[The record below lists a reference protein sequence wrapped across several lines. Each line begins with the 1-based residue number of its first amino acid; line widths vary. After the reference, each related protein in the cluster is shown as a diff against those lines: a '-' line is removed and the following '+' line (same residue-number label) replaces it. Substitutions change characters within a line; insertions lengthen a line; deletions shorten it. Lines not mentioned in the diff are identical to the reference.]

1 LLDPE
6 DLLRLDDDPDL
17 LLLFELERDRFT
29 ADPDLDELFDDLTEL
44 PERLELLLLFLLT
57 ETLPLLFT
65 ADSSTAD
72 PTLLKN

>member
-1 LLDPE
+1 MLFPE

-17 LLLFELERDRFT
+17 LLLLELERDRFT
-29 ADPDLDELFDDLTEL
+29 EDPDLDELFDDLTEL
-44 PERLELLLLFLLT
+44 PERLELLLLFLLI

-72 PTLLKN
+72 PTL

>member
-1 LLDPE
+1 MLDPE

-17 LLLFELERDRFT
+17 LLLLELERDRFT
-29 ADPDLDELFDDLTEL
+29 EDPDLDELFDDLTEL
-44 PERLELLLLFLLT
+44 PDRLELLLLFLLI

>member
-17 LLLFELERDRFT
+17 LLLLELERDRFT
-29 ADPDLDELFDDLTEL
+29 EDPDLDELFDDLTEL
-44 PERLELLLLFLLT
+44 PDRLELLLLFLLI

>member
-1 LLDPE
+1 MLDPE

-17 LLLFELERDRFT
+17 LLLLELERDRFT
-29 ADPDLDELFDDLTEL
+29 EDPDLDELFDDLTEL
-44 PERLELLLLFLLT
+44 SERLELLLLFLLI

>member
-1 LLDPE
+1 MLDPE

-17 LLLFELERDRFT
+17 LLLLELERDRFT
-29 ADPDLDELFDDLTEL
+29 EDPDLDELFDDLTEL
-44 PERLELLLLFLLT
+44 PERLELLLLFLLI

>member
-17 LLLFELERDRFT
+17 LLLLELERDRFT
-29 ADPDLDELFDDLTEL
+29 EDPDLDELFDDLTEL
-44 PERLELLLLFLLT
+44 PERLELLLLFLLI

>member
-1 LLDPE
+1 MLDPE

-17 LLLFELERDRFT
+17 LLLLELDRDRFT
-29 ADPDLDELFDDLTEL
+29 EDPDLDELFDDLTEL
-44 PERLELLLLFLLT
+44 PERLELLLLFLLI